1 MSQYSCLYR
10 FTYAYINIFLQSRI
24 EQKVT
29 PRSDRSF
36 FLLVFNDPFTNTNNF
51 HSLSLFLIDTSRLV
65 ERNTKTLYETNYNEY
80 VEGVNIIKQLSH
92 RSRIW
97 PAGRYFRISPRSTR
111 TFVLLIMINQC
122 LCVTKLKVIIIM
134 LTITIVKV
142 RLSS

>member
-10 FTYAYINIFLQSRI
+10 FTYAYINIFLRLRI

-29 PRSDRSF
+29 PRSNRPFS
-36 FLLVFNDPFTNTNNF
+36 LLDLNDAFTNTNNF
-51 HSLSLFLIDTSRLV
+51 LPFSLFLIDTSRIV
-65 ERNTKTLYETNYNEY
+65 KRNTKTLYETNYNEY
-80 VEGVNIIKQLSH
+80 VEGVNIIKQPSH

-111 TFVLLIMINQC
+111 TFALLIIINQC
-122 LCVTKLKVIIIM
+122 LCVTKLKVIIIA

-142 RLSS
+142 RLL

>member
-10 FTYAYINIFLQSRI
+10 FTYAYINKFLRSRI
-24 EQKVT
+24 QQKVT
-29 PRSDRSF
+29 PRSNRSF
-36 FLLVFNDPFTNTNNF
+36 SLLGLNDAFANTNNF
-51 HSLSLFLIDTSRLV
+51 LLLSLFLIDTSRLV
-65 ERNTKTLYETNYNEY
+65 KRNTKTLNETNYNEY

-97 PAGRYFRISPRSTR
+97 LAGRYFRISPRSTR

-122 LCVTKLKVIIIM
+122 LCVTKLKVIIIV

-142 RLSS
+142 RLS